1 MHNVSFTRPETPFLL
16 EGAVGTEISFKEI
29 YEEFHPKILRYLS
42 RLAGQD
48 AAEDIAQEVFEK
60 VSRNLGSF
68 RGDSKISTWIYRI
81 ATNKTIDR
89 FRSPSVNR
97 LLRQASLDERDGVED
112 RNVWT
117 GQSNRTTDG
126 QVIRKEMSECVHEYI
141 DRLKPEYLAVILLSE
156 IEGLKNREIAD
167 VLQVSLD
174 TVKIRL
180 HRARA
185 KLKNELDTGCDFY
198 QNDQNA
204 LACDR
209 KQPAIMPKMPK

>member
-1 MHNVSFTRPETPFLL
+1 MSV
-16 EGAVGTEISFKEI
+16 VTEISFKEI

-48 AAEDIAQEVFEK
+48 AAEDIAYEVFEK
-60 VSRNLGSF
+60 VSRSLGNF
-68 RGDSKISTWIYRI
+68 RGESKISTWIYRI

-97 LLRQASLDERDGVED
+97 FSRQASLDERDGIED

-117 GQSNRTTDG
+117 GQSNRITDG
-126 QVIRKEMSECVHEYI
+126 QVIKKEMSECVHEYI
-141 DRLKPEYLAVILLSE
+141 DRIKPEYRAVILLSE

-185 KLKNELDTGCDFY
+185 KLKNELDAGCDFY
-198 QNDQNA
+198 QNEQNE

-209 KQPAIMPKMPK
+209 KQPAIMPKMPD

>member
-1 MHNVSFTRPETPFLL
+1 
-16 EGAVGTEISFKEI
+16 VGTEISFKEI

-42 RLAGQD
+42 RLADQD

-60 VSRNLGSF
+60 VNRNLGSF
-68 RGDSKISTWIYRI
+68 RGESKISTWIYRI

-97 LLRQASLDERDGVED
+97 LSQQASLDETDGVQD
-112 RNVWT
+112 RNVWSD
-117 GQSNRTTDG
+117 QSNRTTDG

-141 DRLKPEYLAVILLSE
+141 DRLKPEYRAVILLSE
-156 IEGLKNREIAD
+156 IEGLKNR
-167 VLQVSLD
+167 
-174 TVKIRL
+174 
-180 HRARA
+180 
-185 KLKNELDTGCDFY
+185 LKNELGAGCDFY

-209 KQPAIMPKMPK
+209 KQPAIMPKMPE

>member
-1 MHNVSFTRPETPFLL
+1 M
-16 EGAVGTEISFKEI
+16 EGTVGTEISFKEI

-48 AAEDIAQEVFEK
+48 TAEDIAQEVFEK
-60 VSRNLGSF
+60 VSRSLGNF

-97 LLRQASLDERDGVED
+97 LSQQTSLDERHGVED
-112 RNVWT
+112 HNVWT
-117 GQSNRTTDG
+117 GQSNRSTDG
-126 QVIRKEMSECVHEYI
+126 QIIKKEMSECVHEYV
-141 DRLKPEYLAVILLSE
+141 DRLKPEYRAVILLSE

-180 HRARA
+180 HRART
-185 KLKNELDTGCDFY
+185 KLKNKLDAGCDFY
-198 QNDQNA
+198 QNEQNT

-209 KQPAIMPKMPK
+209 KQPSIMPKMPE

>member
-1 MHNVSFTRPETPFLL
+1 M
-16 EGAVGTEISFKEI
+16 GTEMGFKEI

-42 RLAGQD
+42 RLAGRD
-48 AAEDIAQEVFEK
+48 AAEDISQEVFEK
-60 VSRNLGSF
+60 VSRSLGNF
-68 RGDSKISTWIYRI
+68 RGESKISTWIYRI

-89 FRSPSVNR
+89 FRSPSVSR
-97 LLRQASLDERDGVED
+97 LSQQASLEGREGIED

-117 GQSNRTTDG
+117 NQPNTATDG

-141 DRLKPEYLAVILLSE
+141 DRLKPEYRAVILLSE
-156 IEGLKNREIAD
+156 IEGLKNREIAN

-185 KLKNELDTGCDFY
+185 KLKKELDAGCDFY
-198 QNDQNA
+198 QNEQNA

-209 KQPAIMPKMPK
+209 KQPAIMPKMPE